1 MSWCPSS
8 AVEWIVSDHTGP
20 LARLSSAAMGCKL
33 RTLQTTATT
42 MEAKP
47 LSASNT
53 ANPVSKSPKEGKT
66 GRPTVMT
73 PEVMDLICAR
83 TADGESMR
91 ALGRDPDMP
100 SKTTIQRALYKD
112 SAFAS
117 RYAVARESMYK
128 GWAEEIVEISD
139 DGTTD
144 YITKVGRN
152 GHEYEAVDQEHIQRS
167 RLRVDTR
174 KWLLSKLLPNTYG
187 DKVEHQHGGE
197 VAHTVTHTLDD
208 REKMRRMALF
218 MLEDQAA
225 GVTFEGTS
233 HTVPEAGQM
242 PGTVTKSQA
251 SKSKK
256 PAGKPLSADAASI
269 TQGKDSP

>member
-1 MSWCPSS
+1 M
-8 AVEWIVSDHTGP
+8 VSDLTGP
-20 LARLSSAAMGCKL
+20 MARLSSAAMGCKL
-33 RTLQTTATT
+33 RTLQTIATT
-42 MEAKP
+42 TEAITLQP
-47 LSASNT
+47 SNT
-53 ANPVSKSPKEGKT
+53 NTPVSKSPKDVKT

-73 PEVMDLICAR
+73 PEVMDEICLR
-83 TADGESMR
+83 TGKGESMR
-91 ALGRDPDMP
+91 SLGRDPNMP
-100 SKTTIQRALYKD
+100 SKTTIQRALDKD
-112 SAFAS
+112 SAFAG
-117 RYAVARESMYK
+117 RYAVARELMYK
-128 GWAEEIVEISD
+128 GWAEEIIEISD

-144 YITKVGRN
+144 YITKTGRN

-225 GVTFEGTS
+225 GVTIEGEA
-233 HTVPEAGQM
+233 HTLPKAGQM
-242 PGTVTKSQA
+242 PVSVTKSQA
-251 SKSKK
+251 GKSKK
-256 PAGKPLSADAASI
+256 VIPKPLSADAASL
-269 TQGKDSP
+269 TVDKDSP